1 MFDHLNELPVPVIA
15 WYSLISLITFG
26 VYVKDKIA
34 AHTGRWRT
42 PEKTLHLL
50 SLAGGWPGAL
60 MAQRFVRHKSR
71 KFSFLRVYGLTVVG
85 NLAVLLS
92 LRFVL
97 A

>member
-1 MFDHLNELPVPVIA
+1 MPNSAGSLFVPALV
-15 WYSLISLITFG
+15 WYVLISLVTLG
-26 VYVKDKIA
+26 VYVKDKRA
-34 AHTGRWRT
+34 AKTGQWRT
-42 PEKTLHLL
+42 PETTLHLL

-60 MAQRFVRHKSR
+60 MAQRFVQHKSR